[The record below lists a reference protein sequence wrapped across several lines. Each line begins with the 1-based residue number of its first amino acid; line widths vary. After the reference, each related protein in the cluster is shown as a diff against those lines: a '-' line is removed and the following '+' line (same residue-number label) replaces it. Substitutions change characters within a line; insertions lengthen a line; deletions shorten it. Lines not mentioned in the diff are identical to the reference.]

1 MRNSFINETAKFAKK
16 DKEIMMITADLGYG
30 VLKEFYEEI
39 PNQFINCGIAEQN
52 MASISAGMA
61 LAGKKPYIYS
71 INNFASL
78 RCIEQIRNDIL
89 YHNANVK
96 IITVGAGF
104 GYGAL
109 GMSHH
114 GTEDLSI
121 MRCLPNL
128 IVFSP
133 GDKYEAKRVAEL
145 AYRINKPCYVRLG
158 KGGEKN
164 IHSKNLN
171 FKIGQAIKIVEGD
184 EIAVLST
191 GPIGGIAFDS
201 VKSLIKKGKSVSFY
215 TFPTIKPIDAKCI
228 KEIAERHELIVS
240 IEENNIVGGLG
251 SAVAEIIAEDHYK
264 SRLLRIGIND
274 EYVCKVG
281 SQDYLRKTYKIDEQG
296 IIKTIL
302 KELK

>member
-30 VLKEFYEEI
+30 VLKEFYDEI
-39 PNQFINCGIAEQN
+39 PKQFINCGIAEQN

-145 AYRINKPCYVRLG
+145 A
-158 KGGEKN
+158 
-164 IHSKNLN
+164 
-171 FKIGQAIKIVEGD
+171 
-184 EIAVLST
+184 
-191 GPIGGIAFDS
+191 
-201 VKSLIKKGKSVSFY
+201 
-215 TFPTIKPIDAKCI
+215 
-228 KEIAERHELIVS
+228 
-240 IEENNIVGGLG
+240 
-251 SAVAEIIAEDHYK
+251 
-264 SRLLRIGIND
+264 
-274 EYVCKVG
+274 
-281 SQDYLRKTYKIDEQG
+281 
-296 IIKTIL
+296 
-302 KELK
+302 